1 MKQKLKITV
10 VVLRDGDLLK
20 TSIEGIGAM
29 ENFFFQYLRY
39 FKFYLLYFYLKIN
52 LSY

>member
-1 MKQKLKITV
+1 MKQKLKITE

-29 ENFFFQYLRY
+29 ENFFFSTCGTSN
-39 FKFYLLYFYLKIN
+39 FIFYIFI
-52 LSY
+52 